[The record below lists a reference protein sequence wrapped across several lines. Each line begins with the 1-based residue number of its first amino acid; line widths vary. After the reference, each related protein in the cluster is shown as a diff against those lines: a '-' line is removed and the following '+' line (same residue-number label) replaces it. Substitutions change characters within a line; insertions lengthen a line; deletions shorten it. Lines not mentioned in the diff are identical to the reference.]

1 MKSLNIH
8 KMIEDSVATGEP
20 VTESFMLGARISDE
34 EQSPVIDTQP
44 ISTSETEEKPGS
56 RWDSRLPATT
66 HRFGEVTPCA
76 PASKFCFPSP
86 SFMPSSVDKPRIT
99 PDVCKL
105 VDKVDAAQLP
115 SDLVSDSNRR
125 FFFALIEFVF
135 SMFIDECRILFFE
148 KLGCGTAQAWDYVRR
163 MKSASVTESV
173 GIIDLAIKIFGRSRC
188 KAALIVGYLLGLRPE
203 YCFRTFP
210 VKSVLGSIIPVHNSQ
225 IKELIPKQLV
235 VDGRLYLLK
244 SIDYQNDYRGMKEQ
258 AVCLYMDKAC
268 SENKFFLI
276 ANRVEKDGSY
286 VLEIGTT
293 PVPARLYSCAEMAIH
308 ENTTIIIFMDM
319 SVAMEFRRIARES
332 SLLEREGIIISGYF
346 GDSGAFEVLEL
357 NDLPG
362 HRVVLVPGFNQES
375 FVSALKFA
383 ERCEKAGVTNVG
395 IYQHP
400 VIVSDALDCVNSS
413 GRNQWKDMLMENAV
427 RLKDVELPSK
437 FARSVCE
444 KSLTR
449 SDFAKWLISVGLV
462 ASADTQKDNDLGE
475 EDDIQFVRLSDIPEE
490 DANVSE
496 PITLES
502 IFNHEDATFLW
513 APTDAGKSWGALNF
527 GIGLATGTE
536 AFGIPARCPHGV
548 GIMDGEISTRKKNK
562 HVRQLLHDRPEL
574 VSLAKNNLHILPPSG
589 KLKRFNEEFADRLAP
604 KLHKLN
610 IDVLILDNLQ
620 ALDPDSGQF
629 NAKDLMAFVRRM
641 KLQGIA
647 VFIIHHSDKEGKNYK
662 GPTTLVDLSQ
672 TVFRGEGVDEVRK
685 LVLDDPDKTHV
696 LEACDEGGPVLRLT
710 ITKGKI
716 GGMKGKSVIYHLP
729 IDGVW
734 THLEGDLVPTIDLDP
749 LPAIVSAESE
759 ENSAIPV
766 PEDKSTIHD
775 LTPDEEKVCVALK
788 GRNYKRA
795 ELETL
800 TGFKTDKLGGILRR
814 LVARGLVTKAGVGK
828 ATCYKCG

>member
-1 MKSLNIH
+1 MKSLNIQ
-8 KMIEDSVATGEP
+8 KLIEDSVTTGEP
-20 VTESFMLGARISDE
+20 VTESFMLGARGGEDE
-34 EQSPVIDTQP
+34 KSPVIDIEPVGVSSSPPQLLNPSGSKLGQLDCRQSSSVRDRSVGTRASCL
-44 ISTSETEEKPGS
+44 STKS
-56 RWDSRLPATT
+56 
-66 HRFGEVTPCA
+66 V
-76 PASKFCFPSP
+76 SP
-86 SFMPSSVDKPRIT
+86 SISPEVKSILAKIDGSG
-99 PDVCKL
+99 
-105 VDKVDAAQLP
+105 LP
-115 SDLVSDSNRR
+115 SDMCSPSKAGIFRALV
-125 FFFALIEFVF
+125 EFEF
-135 SMFIDECRILFFE
+135 SMLPEGEKIEVVR
-148 KLGCGTAQAWDYVRR
+148 KLGHDGINTWRR
-163 MKSASVTESV
+163 DRRWNVVKGQEYDS
-173 GIIDLAIKIFGRSRC
+173 IITLAVMLLIRDRN
-188 KAALIVGYLLGLRPE
+188 KAALVVGSLLGIKPE
-203 YCFRTFP
+203 YCFRTYP
-210 VKSVLGSIIPVHNSQ
+210 QKDDIPSALPLHNPQ
-225 IKELIPKQLV
+225 VREQIPKQLLV
-235 VDGRLYLLK
+235 LDRNYELKVIHYMRDFRGNKEHAICYYVD
-244 SIDYQNDYRGMKEQ
+244 SADPQN
-258 AVCLYMDKAC
+258 
-268 SENKFFLI
+268 NFFLP
-276 ANRVEKDGSY
+276 ATRVEMNGNPT
-286 VLEIGTT
+286 LRIGTA
-293 PVPARLYSCAEMAIH
+293 PVPARLYARAKMAQH
-308 ENTTIIIFMDM
+308 ERTTVLLCQDM
-319 SVAMEFRRIARES
+319 RTAMELSRLADEVRLF
-332 SLLEREGIIISGYF
+332 EREGIIISGCY
-346 GDSGAFEVLEL
+346 GGATAF
-357 NDLPG
+357 P
-362 HRVVLVPGFNQES
+362 
-375 FVSALKFA
+375 ALKFDDLA
-383 ERCEKAGVTNVG
+383 GHDVVLLLEPTREALNDAFSLAKRCEKAGAASVSIYPWSVTAGDDLVC
-395 IYQHP
+395 
-400 VIVSDALDCVNSS
+400 AESS
-413 GRNQWKDMLMENAV
+413 NQDQWKAKLMENAV

-490 DANVSE
+490 DADVSE

-562 HVRQLLHDRPEL
+562 HVRQLLQDRPEL

-828 ATCYKCG
+828 ASCYKCG